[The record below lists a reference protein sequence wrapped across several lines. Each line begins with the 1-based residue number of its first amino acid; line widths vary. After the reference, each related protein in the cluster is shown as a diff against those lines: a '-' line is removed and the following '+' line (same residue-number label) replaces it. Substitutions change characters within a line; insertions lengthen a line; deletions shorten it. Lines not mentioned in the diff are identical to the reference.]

1 MMPLRKRSSF
11 AAGFATLALLALP
24 SLASANPGS
33 GPELVQRT
41 GRLVIVHADR
51 PDGTASRHWALV
63 TGDRHVPVEF
73 PGSVSAQ
80 PGAQMRLQGAM
91 VGESLAVADSLTS
104 VAQLA
109 ASPLDGQETA
119 AAPAAYNT
127 AIILFGFS
135 GTGTTSASLTIS
147 NPEANALAFGS
158 GAGSLNAYYGE
169 AAYGQ
174 VSYYGIVR
182 GPYDIPGPATS
193 CNPSD
198 LDTWANQARNAASIG
213 AVEYQRYVY
222 VFPHLS
228 ACGWSGIADIGGSR
242 VWVNGEFSLR
252 VVAHELG
259 HSLGL
264 FHAGAVACTSAG
276 APAPIGD
283 SCSSNAYGD
292 PFDVMGGG
300 TAGPVRQMSMAH
312 KLALKVLP
320 TSAVKVVGAPGVY
333 RIAPMETLTG
343 GVELLRLPK
352 PGGGNYYV
360 EYRQPIGYFDSQAPA
375 LSGVLVRTDA
385 SHTDGN
391 SPDTLLL
398 DMHPLTGANW
408 TDAAMDLGQVFSD
421 PATGIT
427 IRVASQDATGATLEI
442 SAPRDSVPPSATT
455 GLTATASGTSVALH
469 WVAATDDFQVD
480 SYVVTRDGTAVGT
493 PAGTDFTDTG
503 LVPGTKVAYTVAA
516 VDAGGN
522 MGPAASAAVAIPDTT
537 PPAAPVKMTAK
548 LMKDGKVQL
557 SWTAAVDNGRIATYR
572 VRRNGIAIAAG
583 NALKFSDLA
592 PKPGSGSTVTYSVFA
607 RDLAGNAGPVTKAR
621 PLRSALLRKL
631 QATGMKVE
639 RVTAGARVL
648 LRVSGKVSD
657 SKARCRLRVG
667 AGTWHSCKAEASGA
681 FSVNLPP
688 KGRTPVKLSLRDA
701 RGRVKL
707 LTLRVG

>member
-1 MMPLRKRSSF
+1 MMPLRKRFSF

-51 PDGTASRHWALV
+51 PDGTASNHWALV
-63 TGDRHVPVEF
+63 TADRHVPVEF
-73 PGSVSAQ
+73 PGTVEAE

-91 VGESLAVADSLTS
+91 VGGSLAVADSTTS
-104 VAQLA
+104 IAQLG
-109 ASPLDGQETA
+109 ASPADGQESAAVPVAYRTA
-119 AAPAAYNT
+119 V
-127 AIILFGFS
+127 ILFGF
-135 GTGTTSASLTIS
+135 TGGPTSASLMIS
-147 NPEANALAFGS
+147 NADATALAFGS

-169 AAYGQ
+169 ATYGQ
-174 VSYYGIVR
+174 VSYNGTVF
-182 GPYDIPGPATS
+182 GPYDIGGPATS

-222 VFPHLS
+222 VFPNLN

-242 VWVNGEFSLR
+242 VWVNGAFSLR
-252 VVAHELG
+252 VIAHELG
-259 HSLGL
+259 HNLGL
-264 FHAGAVACTSAG
+264 YHAGAVTCTSAG
-276 APAPIGD
+276 TRAPVGD
-283 SCSSNAYGD
+283 SCSANSYGD

-300 TAGPVRQMSMAH
+300 TAGPVRQMSMVH
-312 KLALKVLP
+312 KLALKLLP

-375 LSGVLVRTDA
+375 LSGVLVRSDA
-385 SHTDGN
+385 SRSDGN

-398 DMHPLTGANW
+398 DMHPLTGADW
-408 TDAAMDLGQVFSD
+408 TDAGMDLGQVFSD

-455 GLTATASGTSVALH
+455 GLTATAGDTSVALH

-480 SYVVTRDGTAVGT
+480 SYVVTRDGAAVGT

-522 MGPAASAAVAIPDTT
+522 VGPAASATVAIPDAT
-537 PPAAPVKMTAK
+537 PPAAPAK
-548 LMKDGKVQL
+548 LTARLTKNGQVQL

-583 NALKFSDLA
+583 DALTFTDRT
-592 PKPGSGSTVTYSVFA
+592 PRPGNGSTVTYSVFA
-607 RDLAGNAGPVTKAR
+607 RDLAGNASLATKAK

-631 QATGMKVE
+631 KATGVKVA
-639 RVTAGARVL
+639 RVTSGARTF
-648 LRVSGKVSD
+648 LRVTGKVSD
-657 SKARCRLRVG
+657 PKARCRLRVG
-667 AGTWHSCKAEASGA
+667 SGTWHSCRATARGA
-681 FSVNLPP
+681 FSVNLPAR
-688 KGRTPVKLSLRDA
+688 GSTPVTLSLRDG
-701 RGRVKL
+701 RGRLKL
-707 LTLRVG
+707 QTLRVG